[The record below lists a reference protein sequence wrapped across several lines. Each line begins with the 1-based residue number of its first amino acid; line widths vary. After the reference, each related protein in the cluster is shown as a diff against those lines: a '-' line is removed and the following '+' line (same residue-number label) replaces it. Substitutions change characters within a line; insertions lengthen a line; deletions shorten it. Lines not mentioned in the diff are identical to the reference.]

1 MFQYSDGVFSVF
13 HSLRHLSYRK
23 SSKAPP
29 PPPKKKK
36 KEKEKKRKRKKKRG
50 ISIILYPLFSLEY
63 DECDDGFAPLFS
75 RDLRDF
81 KAMFNPVIFFHANL

>member
-23 SSKAPP
+23 SSKAPLPTP
-29 PPPKKKK
+29 PPPKKKE
-36 KEKEKKRKRKKKRG
+36 KEKEKG